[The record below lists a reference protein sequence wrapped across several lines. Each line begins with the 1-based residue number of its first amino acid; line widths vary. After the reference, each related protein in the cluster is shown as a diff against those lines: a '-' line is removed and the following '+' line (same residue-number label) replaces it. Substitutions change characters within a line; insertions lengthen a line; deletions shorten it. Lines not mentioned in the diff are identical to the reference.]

1 MTMCTMAVR
10 TAAAMSLIFAASFS
24 PAETTSPPPASPAPA
39 SPAHASASAAAE
51 LDKHLTGLSSWAA
64 DFTQT
69 IDDGHGNVQRSA
81 AGRLFLQR
89 PGKFRW
95 DYTQPSEQLVLA
107 DGRQIWFYDKDLA
120 QANVRDMDTSLASTP
135 ASLLSGSGSVS
146 TQFNVTALPASGG
159 LQWYQLIPKHAD
171 TDFQVVRIGFDKGDL
186 RSMFLADKLNQI
198 TQLTFSN
205 SKRNIVIA
213 AGSVFV
219 RAAAGSRCDRTR
231 RQVRTNDGTYR
242 PLADRLR
249 PQSLDEYVGQSH
261 LLGVGAPLRRA
272 LESGRPHSM
281 ILWGP
286 PGTGKTT
293 LARLVA
299 SGAHAEFIAL
309 SAVLAGIK
317 DIRAVVEQARSL
329 RGTRDTVLFLDE
341 VHRFNKSQ
349 QDTFLPYVEDG
360 TLIFVGATT
369 ENPSFE
375 VNNALLSRARVYVLK
390 PLEAA
395 DLAKLLDRALQ
406 DPERGLG
413 QLKLQIDDGARELLL
428 AAADGDA
435 RRMLNLLETAADLSS
450 AEEAG
455 RRLDVDTMRAVI
467 GSTYVRFD
475 KGGENFY
482 DQISALHKSVR
493 GSDPDAA
500 LYWLCRMLAG
510 GCDPLYIAR
519 RALRMAS
526 EDIGNADPRAL
537 TLALE
542 ACSVYERLGSP
553 EGELAI
559 AQAVVFMA
567 CAAKSNAVYTA
578 YKAAAED
585 AAGLGSLEVPLHL
598 RNAPTRLMKEIGYGK
613 GYRYAHDEPGGY
625 AAGERYFPDEMPDRR
640 YYVPAPRGLEIK
652 IGEALNAR
660 RERDARARGAG
671 G

>member
-1 MTMCTMAVR
+1 ME
-10 TAAAMSLIFAASFS
+10 AAA
-24 PAETTSPPPASPAPA
+24 
-39 SPAHASASAAAE
+39 
-51 LDKHLTGLSSWAA
+51 
-64 DFTQT
+64 
-69 IDDGHGNVQRSA
+69 
-81 AGRLFLQR
+81 
-89 PGKFRW
+89 
-95 DYTQPSEQLVLA
+95 
-107 DGRQIWFYDKDLA
+107 
-120 QANVRDMDTSLASTP
+120 
-135 ASLLSGSGSVS
+135 
-146 TQFNVTALPASGG
+146 
-159 LQWYQLIPKHAD
+159 
-171 TDFQVVRIGFDKGDL
+171 
-186 RSMFLADKLNQI
+186 
-198 TQLTFSN
+198 
-205 SKRNIVIA
+205 
-213 AGSVFV
+213 
-219 RAAAGSRCDRTR
+219 
-231 RQVRTNDGTYR
+231 GTYR

-249 PQSLDEYVGQSH
+249 PQSLDEYVGQTH
-261 LLGVGAPLRRA
+261 LLGPGAPLRRA
-272 LESGRPHSM
+272 LESGKPHSM

-299 SGAHAEFIAL
+299 TGARAQFIAL

-317 DIRAVVEQARSL
+317 DIRAVVEQARAL

-341 VHRFNKSQ
+341 VHRFNKAQ

-390 PLEAA
+390 SIDAA
-395 DLAKLLDRALQ
+395 DLSKLLDRALT

-413 QLKLQIDDGARELLL
+413 QLDLHIDAEARDLLL

-450 AEEAG
+450 PEASG
-455 RRLDVDTMRAVI
+455 RRLDIDTTRAVI

-542 ACSVYERLGSP
+542 ACAVYERLGSP

-559 AQAVVFMA
+559 AQAIVFMA
-567 CAAKSNAVYTA
+567 CAAKSNAVYAA
-578 YKAAAED
+578 YNAAAAD
-585 AAGLGSLEVPLHL
+585 AASLGSLEVPLHL

-652 IGEALNAR
+652 IGEALKQR
-660 RERDARARGAG
+660 RERDRQVRDAG
-671 G
+671 GS

>member
-1 MTMCTMAVR
+1 MT
-10 TAAAMSLIFAASFS
+10 
-24 PAETTSPPPASPAPA
+24 
-39 SPAHASASAAAE
+39 
-51 LDKHLTGLSSWAA
+51 
-64 DFTQT
+64 
-69 IDDGHGNVQRSA
+69 
-81 AGRLFLQR
+81 AG
-89 PGKFRW
+89 
-95 DYTQPSEQLVLA
+95 
-107 DGRQIWFYDKDLA
+107 
-120 QANVRDMDTSLASTP
+120 
-135 ASLLSGSGSVS
+135 
-146 TQFNVTALPASGG
+146 
-159 LQWYQLIPKHAD
+159 
-171 TDFQVVRIGFDKGDL
+171 
-186 RSMFLADKLNQI
+186 
-198 TQLTFSN
+198 
-205 SKRNIVIA
+205 
-213 AGSVFV
+213 
-219 RAAAGSRCDRTR
+219 
-231 RQVRTNDGTYR
+231 DGTYR

-261 LLGVGAPLRRA
+261 LLGAGAPLRRA

-299 SGAHAEFIAL
+299 NASHAEFIAL
-309 SAVLAGIK
+309 SAVMAGIK
-317 DIRAVVEQARSL
+317 DIRAVVEQARAS

-390 PLEAA
+390 SLEAA
-395 DLAKLLDRALQ
+395 DLEKLLDRALT
-406 DPERGLG
+406 DPDRGLG
-413 QLKLQIDDGARELLL
+413 KLDLRIDAAARELLL

-435 RRMLNLLETAADLSS
+435 RRMLNLLETAADLSTPQDS
-450 AEEAG
+450 G
-455 RRLDVDTMRAVI
+455 RRLDADTMRAVI

-537 TLALE
+537 TMTLE
-542 ACSVYERLGSP
+542 ACAVYERLGSP

-559 AQAVVFMA
+559 AQAIVFMA
-567 CAAKSNAVYTA
+567 CAAKSNALYTA
-578 YKAAAED
+578 YKAATED
-585 AAGLGSLEVPLHL
+585 AKSLGSLEVPLHL

-640 YYVPAPRGLEIK
+640 YYVPVPRGLEIK

-660 RERDARARGAG
+660 RERDKQARGAG
-671 G
+671 GS